1 MFILYRYTYANH
13 LNKLE
18 VYMTE
23 NIVKT
28 RGLSK
33 VYGYTHA
40 VSNLNINVGRGDIYG
55 LIGENGAGK
64 TTLIRMICGLAAP
77 SAGSMELFGSRD
89 LEAQRRKV
97 GCTIENPA
105 LYPDMTAEE
114 NLETYRILMNI
125 PDKSIISNLLIL
137 VGLNGVDHK
146 KAKDFSLGMKQR
158 LMIAFAMMGD
168 PELLVLDEP
177 MNGLDPVGI
186 KEVRDLILKL
196 NRERQ
201 ITVLISSHLLDELS
215 KIASRYGVISK
226 GKLVDEFSAKD
237 LELRNRRGLKIIVND
252 VAKAENVLRQV
263 IKVNDMNC
271 PDDHT
276 VFVYDHCDDAY
287 TINRELMDNGVRV
300 NLLSPTEQD
309 LESYFLN
316 MMKG

>member
-1 MFILYRYTYANH
+1 M
-13 LNKLE
+13 E
-18 VYMTE
+18 E
-23 NIVKT
+23 NVIKT
-28 RGLSK
+28 NGLSK
-33 VYGYTHA
+33 DFGNTRA
-40 VSNLNINVGRGDIYG
+40 VSHLDMNVGRGDIYG

-77 SAGSMELFGSRD
+77 SAGSMELFGRSE

-125 PDKSIISNLLIL
+125 PDKSIILHLLTL

-196 NRERQ
+196 NRERH

-215 KIASRYGVISK
+215 KIATRYGVISK

-237 LELRNRRGLKIIVND
+237 LELRNRRGLKISVND
-252 VAKAENVLRQV
+252 VAKAEGILRQV
-263 IKVNDMNC
+263 IKVNELSC
-271 PDDHT
+271 PDEHT
-276 VFVYDHCDDAY
+276 ILVYDHCDDAY
-287 TINRELMDNGVRV
+287 AINHELMDNGVRV
-300 NLLSPTEQD
+300 SLLSPTEQD